1 MSTEI
6 DEFDVVKVVAL
17 LEYHREFSGTKGVC
31 HAPRVGDL
39 ATVVYVLEAGRLFI
53 VEAINSEGHT
63 LWIDDFQIE
72 ELSLE
77 VKYCK
82 SA

>member
-17 LEYHREFSGTKGVC
+17 LEYHRKFSGTKDVC
-31 HAPRVGDL
+31 RTPHVGDL
-39 ATVVYVLEAGRLFI
+39 ATVVYVLEAGRSFI
-53 VEAINSEGHT
+53 AEAVNSDGHT

-82 SA
+82 ST